1 MHVIA
6 DICVIPTTGELSLRE
21 PIARAHAILRA
32 SGLPVTL
39 HAWGT
44 NVEGP
49 IERVLALIVALHRE
63 LHESGVPRVSTMIK
77 LGSRTDKTQHMQ
89 DKLDAVESL
98 LASEGETP

>member
-1 MHVIA
+1 MHVVA

-21 PIARAHAILRA
+21 PIAKAHAILRA

-49 IERVLALIVALHRE
+49 MDRVLALIEQLHRE
-63 LHESGVPRVSTMIK
+63 LHDDGIPRVSTMIK
-77 LGSRTDKTQHMQ
+77 LGTRTDKTQTMQ
-89 DKLDAVESL
+89 DKLDAVEGL
-98 LASEGETP
+98 LGGRGA